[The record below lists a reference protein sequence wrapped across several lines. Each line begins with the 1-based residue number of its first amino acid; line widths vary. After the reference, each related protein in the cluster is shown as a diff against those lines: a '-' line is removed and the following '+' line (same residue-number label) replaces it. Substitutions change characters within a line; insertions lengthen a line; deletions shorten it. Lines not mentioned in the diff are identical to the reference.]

1 MYDARRRNLV
11 SVFAFESKWREM
23 NIILDLSA
31 WILNSIDEID
41 FLNRA
46 KTCHFN
52 IRHSLGVYQ

>member
-41 FLNRA
+41 FLNRP

-52 IRHSLGVYQ
+52 IRHSLGV